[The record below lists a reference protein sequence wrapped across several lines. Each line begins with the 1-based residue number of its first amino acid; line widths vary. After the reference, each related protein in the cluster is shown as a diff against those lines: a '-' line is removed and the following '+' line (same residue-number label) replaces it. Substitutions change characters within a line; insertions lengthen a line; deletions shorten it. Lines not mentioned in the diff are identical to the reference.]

1 MCVHEGPTSRIG
13 SVAPE
18 LDGYQDKGPWYDSR
32 LMKCARAIFP
42 TGLSAGSIVQ
52 ELH

>member
-1 MCVHEGPTSRIG
+1 MCVNEGPTGRIG

-18 LDGYQDKGPWYDSR
+18 LDGYQDKGPWCDSR
-32 LMKCARAIFP
+32 LMKCGRPIFP
-42 TGLSAGSIVQ
+42 TGLSLECIVQ